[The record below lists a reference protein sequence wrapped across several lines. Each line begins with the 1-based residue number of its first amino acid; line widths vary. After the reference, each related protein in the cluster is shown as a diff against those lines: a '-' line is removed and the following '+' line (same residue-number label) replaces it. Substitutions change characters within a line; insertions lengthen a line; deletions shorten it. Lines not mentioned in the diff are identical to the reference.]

1 MLESFRLLPIHGYL
15 LKELSRNFTLSK
27 DDTLTNNISEFVLL
41 VQLVRLQGK
50 NNAKLSIKGFIEEDK
65 GLSNKVFNIN
75 IKVTL

>member
-1 MLESFRLLPIHGYL
+1 LLESFRLLPIHGYL

-50 NNAKLSIKGFIEEDK
+50 NNATLSIKGFIEEDK

>member
-50 NNAKLSIKGFIEEDK
+50 NNATLSIKGFIEEDK